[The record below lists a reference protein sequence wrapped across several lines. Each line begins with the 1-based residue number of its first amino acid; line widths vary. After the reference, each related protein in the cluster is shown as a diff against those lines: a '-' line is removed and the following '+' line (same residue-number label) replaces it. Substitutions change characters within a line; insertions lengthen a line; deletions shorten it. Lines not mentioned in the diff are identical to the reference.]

1 MNYGLIGKSLVHSFS
16 KNIHRELSDYVYNYY
31 EVNKEDLPSLLN
43 KEDMGGFNVTIPYK
57 QEVIKYCKSL
67 SPSAE
72 KIGSVNTLVYDKSRN
87 ITGYNT
93 DYDGFIYLLKR
104 SSIELKG
111 SSVLILGSGG
121 TSLTAK
127 AVASDLG
134 AAKITVVSRR
144 GPMTYENLEHC
155 YDSTVIINT
164 TPVGMYPN
172 NGESLIDLSLFKS
185 CKAVVDV
192 VYNPLKTKLV
202 LQAEALGIKAT
213 GGLPML
219 VAQARTASEL
229 FTGETID
236 DNKVEAIIKSLSKE
250 KENIVLVGMPGCGKS
265 TIGAALA
272 KATGKELIETDV
284 LIEKQEGKTIP
295 EIFEEKGEA
304 YFREVE
310 KAMVASA
317 GKRSG
322 VIISTGGGVIL
333 NKENLDPL
341 RQNGRIY
348 FIKRPTNNL
357 SREGRP
363 LSKSLGTLE
372 EMYKIRLPLY
382 LSFSDQVVHNSTTIS
397 EITDSIL
404 KDYNE
409 TSIL

>member
-1 MNYGLIGKSLVHSFS
+1 MKYGLIGESLVHSFS

-31 EVNKEDLPSLLN
+31 EVNKEELPSLLK
-43 KEDMGGFNVTIPYK
+43 KEAMGGFNVTIPYK
-57 QEVIKYCKSL
+57 QEVIKYCNSL
-67 SPSAE
+67 SPSAK
-72 KIGSVNTLVYDKSRN
+72 KIGSVNTLVYDKNRA

-104 SSIELKG
+104 SKIELMG
-111 SSVLILGSGG
+111 ASVLILGNGG
-121 TSLTAK
+121 TSLTAR
-127 AVASDLG
+127 AAAADLG
-134 AAKITVVSRR
+134 ADKITIVSRK
-144 GPMTYENLEHC
+144 GPITYEKLGDY

-172 NGESLIDLSLFKS
+172 NGESLIDLSYFKK

-192 VYNPLKTKLV
+192 IYNPLKTKLV
-202 LQAEALGIKAT
+202 LQAESLGIKAT

-229 FTGETID
+229 FTGEIIN
-236 DNKVEAIIKSLSKE
+236 DNKVEAIIKKLSKE
-250 KENIVLVGMPGCGKS
+250 KENIVLVGMPGSGKS

-272 KATGKELIETDV
+272 KATGKELIETDLLV
-284 LIEKQEGKTIP
+284 EEHEGKTIP

-322 VIISTGGGVIL
+322 AIISTGGGVIL

-341 RQNGRIY
+341 RQNGQIY
-348 FIKRPTNNL
+348 FIQRPIESL
-357 SREGRP
+357 SRDGRP
-363 LSKSLGTLE
+363 LSKSTEALKD
-372 EMYKIRLPLY
+372 MYKIRLPLY
-382 LSFSDQVVHNSTTIS
+382 KSFSNTVVNNYTTITEAAE
-397 EITDSIL
+397 EIIKDFNKSSI
-404 KDYNE
+404 
-409 TSIL
+409 

>member
-1 MNYGLIGKSLVHSFS
+1 MKYGLIGRSLVHSFS
-16 KNIHRELSDYVYNYY
+16 KNIHRELGDYVYNYY
-31 EVNKEDLPSLLN
+31 EVNKEELPSLL
-43 KEDMGGFNVTIPYK
+43 KEEGIGGFNVTIPYK

-72 KIGSVNTLVYDKSRN
+72 MIGSVNTLVYDKDRN

-104 SSIELKG
+104 RGIEIKG
-111 SSVLILGSGG
+111 ASVLILGSGG
-121 TSLTAK
+121 TSLTAR
-127 AVASDLG
+127 VAAADLG
-134 AAKITVVSRR
+134 ADKITIVSRK
-144 GPMTYENLEHC
+144 GPVTYENLEPY

-172 NGESLIDLSLFKS
+172 NGESLIDLSLFKK

-192 VYNPLKTKLV
+192 VYNPLKTKLI
-202 LQAEALGIKAT
+202 LQAESHGIKAT

-229 FTGETID
+229 FTGQAIS
-236 DNKVEAIIKSLSKE
+236 DNKVEDIIKSLSKE

-265 TIGAALA
+265 SIGAVLA
-272 KATGKELIETDV
+272 KLTGKELIETDTLV
-284 LIEKQEGKTIP
+284 EEQEGKTIP
-295 EIFEEKGEA
+295 EIFEEKGET

-333 NKENLDPL
+333 NKENLEPL
-341 RQNGRIY
+341 KQNGRIY
-348 FIKRPTNNL
+348 FIKRPIENL
-357 SREGRP
+357 SRDGRP
-363 LSKSLGTLE
+363 LSKSFEALK

-382 LSFSDQVVHNSTTIS
+382 MSFSNELVYNYTTIS
-397 EITDSIL
+397 EAAENIL
-404 KDYNE
+404 RDYNQLD
-409 TSIL
+409 II

>member
-1 MNYGLIGKSLVHSFS
+1 MKYGLIGRSLVHSFS

-31 EVNKEDLPSLLN
+31 EITKEDLPSLL
-43 KEDMGGFNVTIPYK
+43 KEEDIGGFNVTIPYK

-67 SPSAE
+67 SPSAK
-72 KIGSVNTLVYDKSRN
+72 KIGSVNTLVYDKDRN
-87 ITGYNT
+87 IKGYNT

-104 SSIELKG
+104 SNIELKEA
-111 SSVLILGSGG
+111 SVLILGSGG
-121 TSLTAK
+121 TSLTAT

-134 AAKITVVSRR
+134 AAKITVVSRK
-144 GPMTYENLEHC
+144 GPVTYENLEP
-155 YDSTVIINT
+155 YYNSTIIINT

-172 NGESLIDLSLFKS
+172 NGESLIDLSLFKE

-192 VYNPLKTKLV
+192 VYNPLKTKLI
-202 LQAEALGIKAT
+202 LQAESLGIKAT

-229 FTGETID
+229 FTGKTISD
-236 DNKVEAIIKSLSKE
+236 AKVESIIKSLSKE
-250 KENIVLVGMPGCGKS
+250 KENIILVGMPGCGKS

-272 KATGKELIETDV
+272 KLTGKELIETDALV
-284 LIEKQEGKTIP
+284 EAQEKKTIP
-295 EIFEEKGEA
+295 EIFQEKGEE

-310 KAMVASA
+310 KSIVASV

-333 NKENLDPL
+333 NKENLEPL

-348 FIKRPTNNL
+348 FIKRPIENL
-357 SREGRP
+357 SRNGRP
-363 LSKSLGTLE
+363 LSRSLIALK

-382 LSFSDQVVHNSTTIS
+382 LSFANEIVYNITTVS
-397 EITDSIL
+397 ETAYRIL
-404 KDYNE
+404 QIYNK
-409 TSIL
+409 SSLL